1 MADVQRGDL
10 LRSVLFVRNLV
21 PGGVHTGHF
30 WSLSIE
36 EQFYLFWPLI
46 FLLLRNNARRLAFVV
61 ALFSVWP
68 LWYYY
73 RFHHQANAFAFD
85 IRCAYLLAG
94 CGLALGHYSGWP
106 ARSLRSG
113 FTRRAVVPAFGVLL
127 IYLVNARWFPV
138 GCLVP
143 TGEAIGIA
151 AIINYAVQ
159 KRTALDFAPLVWI
172 GNLSYSLYLWQQLFC
187 YRSELGWFG
196 RLPENVLAAVAASAL
211 SFYLLEQPLAK
222 FRRGIRSIPNP
233 RFLERRKAPLRVAH
247 PIPRPENSTVQTVAN

>member
-1 MADVQRGDL
+1 MAHSVRICGLDGLRAISIALVLYCHAREGYWLSANASFGVSVFFVISGFLITWLLCAEEEKTNTISLPSFYVRRAIRILPPAFLFLAVVGILGALKMADVQGGDL

-46 FLLLRNNARRLAFVV
+46 FLLLGNNARRLAFVV

-106 ARSLRSG
+106 A
-113 FTRRAVVPAFGVLL
+113 
-127 IYLVNARWFPV
+127 
-138 GCLVP
+138 
-143 TGEAIGIA
+143 
-151 AIINYAVQ
+151 
-159 KRTALDFAPLVWI
+159 
-172 GNLSYSLYLWQQLFC
+172 
-187 YRSELGWFG
+187 G
-196 RLPENVLAAVAASAL
+196 RLACSSHDSPGVRWYQHL
-211 SFYLLEQPLAK
+211 
-222 FRRGIRSIPNP
+222 GCC
-233 RFLERRKAPLRVAH
+233 
-247 PIPRPENSTVQTVAN
+247 